1 MLSAEQG
8 TRDLVTRPGRGGS
21 ARRRGNPLSL
31 TAWLAVPWL
40 FAGSVLGVTATFGFL
55 LDADWHALV
64 SGALFGAAAA
74 VTALTG
80 VGNESWPR
88 GLRPILRILYSAA
101 VFAAG
106 VAIGPVAVPTP
117 VAITV
122 GLPAL
127 AVLVLVCRQDRE
139 LN

>member
-1 MLSAEQG
+1 MLSVEQG
-8 TRDLVTRPGRGGS
+8 TRSGATRQRGS
-21 ARRRGNPLSL
+21 PLSL

-55 LDADWHALV
+55 LDSDWHALL
-64 SGALFGAAAA
+64 SAALFGAAAA

-88 GLRPILRILYSAA
+88 GLRPTLRTVYAAA

-106 VAIGPVAVPTP
+106 VTIGPVAVPTP
-117 VAITV
+117 VAVTV

-127 AVLVLVCRQDRE
+127 AVLVLVCRQDRDRD
-139 LN
+139 